1 MLICEGAACGRNV
14 HFIACPPEVVRLI
27 AECAW
32 RSLLFFGC
40 CRWPQ
45 CIGELAGAQCALVPR
60 TRAVDTTSM
69 DRYRACGMLHLFTA
83 AAVRVMNACVRFS
96 CIAKAVLALGVAL
109 SLEEELDLTRA
120 TPSPSTVPRYQW
132 YVVAAYIHSLR
143 SQSHVFC
150 ALCTDTGFELG
161 VPEFM
166 ALNFHDV
173 LPLRMIRSVGESEED
188 ISVPVLD
195 DASESPVRHH
205 GLHCWLFTH
214 CPQGV
219 QRHG

>member
-1 MLICEGAACGRNV
+1 MYLTSISITQRTCFLLSQQICVNSFGSRRFILCGSRLHEYMHIVIKYQRHRRSMFGVLIYEGAACGRNV

-69 DRYRACGMLHLFTA
+69 DRYPCGMLHLFAA

-96 CIAKAVLALGVAL
+96 CMARKLCWRLG
-109 SLEEELDLTRA
+109 SRCRWKKSWT
-120 TPSPSTVPRYQW
+120 
-132 YVVAAYIHSLR
+132 
-143 SQSHVFC
+143 
-150 ALCTDTGFELG
+150 
-161 VPEFM
+161 
-166 ALNFHDV
+166 
-173 LPLRMIRSVGESEED
+173 
-188 ISVPVLD
+188 
-195 DASESPVRHH
+195 
-205 GLHCWLFTH
+205 
-214 CPQGV
+214 
-219 QRHG
+219 